1 MRDSLGRDLNYLRV
15 SLTDRCN
22 LRCIY
27 CMPPEGIEQLSHV
40 DVLRNEEF
48 LDVIRVA
55 ADLGF
60 SHIRLTGGEPLVRK
74 GIVELVRNIKALPG
88 IDNVSLTTNGILL
101 PKLAEPL
108 REAGLDR
115 INLSL
120 DTLDADQYRFITRCG
135 SLDACLAG
143 LEAALQAGFEP
154 IKINAVAVRRLNQ
167 DFFAFARMSVDRPLH
182 MRFIEYMPVGHSGG
196 VDGSG
201 WGPEDVITCEE
212 IRQCINAAAR
222 EAGVPELEPLPKEKQ
237 PLGFGPA
244 AYWKFPGAKGTV
256 GFISPLSNHFCSS
269 CNRLR
274 LTADGKL
281 RPCLFSDREYDVR
294 DAVRAGSDAGIREA
308 FFQAVGNKPAEHH
321 DEQGTDR
328 RMSQIGG

>member
-1 MRDSLGRDLNYLRV
+1 MRDPLGRELNYLRV

-27 CMPPEGIEQLSHV
+27 CMPEEGIELLAH
-40 DVLRNEEF
+40 DEILRNEEF
-48 LDVIRVA
+48 IEIIKVA

-74 GIVELVRNIKALPG
+74 GIVDIVRQIKAIPG
-88 IDNVSLTTNGILL
+88 ITNVSLTTNGILL
-101 PKLAEPL
+101 PKYAKPL

-115 INLSL
+115 INMSL
-120 DTLDADQYRFITRCG
+120 DTLDAEQYRFVSRCG

-143 LEAALQAGFEP
+143 LEAALEAGFDP

-212 IRQCINAAAR
+212 IRDAINAAAR
-222 EAGVPELEPLPKEKQ
+222 EAGVAELEPLPKEQQ

-244 AYWKFPGAKGTV
+244 AYWKFPDAQGTV
-256 GFISPLSNHFCSS
+256 GFISPMSNHFCSS

-281 RPCLFSDREYDVR
+281 RPCLFSDEEYDVR
-294 DAVRAGSDAGIREA
+294 EAVHAGSAEGIRAAFMEA
-308 FFQAVGNKPAEHH
+308 AGNKPEEHH
-321 DEQGTDR
+321 DETGTDR
-328 RMSQIGG
+328 KMSQIGG

>member
-1 MRDSLGRDLNYLRV
+1 MRDSLGRELNYLRV

-27 CMPPEGIEQLSHV
+27 CMPPEGIEQLSHT

-48 LDVIRVA
+48 LDVIKVA

-74 GIVELVRNIKALPG
+74 GIVELVRDIKAIPG
-88 IDNVSLTTNGILL
+88 IDNVSMTTNGILL

-108 REAGLDR
+108 KEAGLDR

-120 DTLDADQYRFITRCG
+120 DTLDAEQYRFITRCG

-143 LEAALQAGFEP
+143 LDAALEAGFEP

-167 DFFAFARMSVDRPLH
+167 DFLAFARMSVDRPLH

-196 VDGSG
+196 ADGSG

-212 IRQCINAAAR
+212 IRTSINEAAKA
-222 EAGVPELEPLPKEKQ
+222 AGLPELEPLPKEQQ

-244 AYWKFPGAKGTV
+244 VYWKFPGAQGTV
-256 GFISPLSNHFCSS
+256 GFISPLSNHFCDR
-269 CNRLR
+269 CNRIR

-281 RPCLFSDREYDVR
+281 RPCLFSDVEYDVR
-294 DAVRAGSDAGIREA
+294 DAVRAGSPEGIHAA
-308 FFQAVGNKPAEHH
+308 FHEAVGNKPDEHH
-321 DEQGTDR
+321 DTEGTDR
-328 RMSQIGG
+328 KMSQIGG

>member
-1 MRDSLGRDLNYLRV
+1 MRDPLGRELNYLRV

-27 CMPPEGIEQLSHV
+27 CMPPEGIEQLSHT
-40 DVLRNEEF
+40 DILRNEEF
-48 LDVIRVA
+48 IDIIKVA
-55 ADLGF
+55 AELGF

-74 GIVELVRNIKALPG
+74 GIVELVSRIKAIPG

-101 PKLAEPL
+101 PKFAEPL

-120 DTLDADQYRFITRCG
+120 DTLDTEQYRLITRCG

-143 LEAALQAGFEP
+143 LDAALAAGFDP
-154 IKINAVAVRRLNQ
+154 VKINAVAVRRLNQ
-167 DFFAFARMSVDRPLH
+167 DFYAFARMSVDKPLH

-196 VDGSG
+196 ADGSG

-212 IRQCINAAAR
+212 IREAINTRAH

-244 AYWKFPGAKGTV
+244 AYWAFPGARGTV
-256 GFISPLSNHFCSS
+256 GFISPMSNHFCST

-281 RPCLFSDREYDVR
+281 RPCLFSDEEYDVR
-294 DAVRAGSDAGIREA
+294 SAVRAGSAQGIREA
-308 FFQAVGNKPAEHH
+308 FMEAAGNKPDEHH
-321 DEQGTDR
+321 DERGTDR